1 MSHEHH
7 DHHHDHD
14 HDGHGHHDHD
24 HHGHGHH
31 GHHHGPGH
39 SHAPANF
46 GLAFAVG
53 TFLNAGFVVAEVIAG
68 ISAHSMALVADAG
81 HNLGDVLGLL
91 MAWIA
96 AILAKRAPSRRYT
109 YGLGRGTILAAFL
122 NAAILLVSI
131 GVIAVEAVRRLF
143 EPSPVGTVTIM
154 IVAAIGIAI
163 NGVTAWLFS
172 SGRDSDI
179 NIRAAFQHMAYDALI
194 SLGVVVAGAVI
205 LLTGWERIDPL
216 ASLAIAGVIL
226 VGTWA
231 LLKDS
236 VALALDRVP
245 DGIRID
251 DIRRYVSELPE
262 VSGVHD
268 VHVWPT
274 STTENAMTLHVVT
287 PEGHPGDAFTE
298 RLARSLRD
306 RFSIQH
312 VTMQVEIDETA
323 CSTDCSRDLLHA

>member
-1 MSHEHH
+1 MSHM
-7 DHHHDHD
+7 HHDHD
-14 HDGHGHHDHD
+14 HDD
-24 HHGHGHH
+24 H
-31 GHHHGPGH
+31 GHHHEPRH

-109 YGLGRGTILAAFL
+109 YGLGRGTIMAAFL
-122 NAAILLVSI
+122 NASILLVSI
-131 GVIAVEAVRRLF
+131 GAIAVEAVRRLF
-143 EPSPVGTVTIM
+143 EPTSVGTVTIM

-172 SGRDSDI
+172 SGRASDI

-194 SLGVVVAGAVI
+194 SLGVVVAGVVI

-216 ASLAIAGVIL
+216 TSLAIAGVIL
-226 VGTWA
+226 LGTWG

-236 VALALDRVP
+236 VALAMDRVP
-245 DGIRID
+245 DSIQLD
-251 DIRRYVSELPE
+251 EVQRYVSGLPE

-268 VHVWPT
+268 LHVWPT

-287 PEGHPGDAFTE
+287 PNGHPGDAFIKH
-298 RLARSLRD
+298 LNNALQQ
-306 RFSIQH
+306 RFGVQH
-312 VTMQVEIDETA
+312 VTMQIEIDETA
-323 CSTDCSRDLLHA
+323 CSTDCSQDLPPL